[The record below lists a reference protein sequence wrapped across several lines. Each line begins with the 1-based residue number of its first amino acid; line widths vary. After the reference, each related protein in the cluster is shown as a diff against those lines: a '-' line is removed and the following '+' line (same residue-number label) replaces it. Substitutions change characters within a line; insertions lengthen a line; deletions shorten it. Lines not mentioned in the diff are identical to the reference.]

1 MDLYK
6 IIHYIFVFIN
16 DNHKK
21 ALKNAKRRYN
31 ETNDKNIL
39 ISTTVKRSISKWIY
53 YYFHNEDC
61 IEVLKSYFDSISIYD
76 DIYMNCELSQNLI
89 NEFDTLDDETKLYRL
104 RGRLITFIS
113 LKYKPILQDY
123 LIYDFAEEDNSN

>member
-6 IIHYIFVFIN
+6 IIDYIFIFIN

-39 ISTTVKRSISKWIY
+39 ISTTVKKSISKWIY
-53 YYFHNEDC
+53 YYFHNEDS

-76 DIYMNCELSQNLI
+76 DIYMKCELSQNLI

-113 LKYKPILQDY
+113 VKYKPILQDY
-123 LIYDFAEEDNSN
+123 LIYDFAEEDN